1 MTGNINHKYGSIRK
15 PGDLLKV
22 PGYSPKVDFSE
33 SSGRRVVEM
42 LDGYEFSKE
51 DEYPCGIKACATK
64 HQFGYL
70 IKTSDGIYTNIG
82 NRCGKKHL
90 DLDFDRVKKEYKSKR
105 KAFDNA
111 NALADIRSSF
121 DKIESRIRML
131 ELAAVTF
138 KRFRSYLYE
147 GVRSQLLEA
156 TSLAKAGQREVFRTR
171 RMSKREASI
180 HYEITKTSSK
190 DYDKRRPTVEEVVC
204 RISGGRI
211 LKDSLEDLVRI
222 EIREPLK
229 NLIDLSDFSFSVL
242 TDKELESLSLASN
255 KAVRAISSGEQLMS
269 DGLVFY
275 GEENLSN
282 FSVMGADKDIMLS
295 ITSKISN
302 ELREVFSIAE

>member
-15 PGDLLKV
+15 PSDLLKV
-22 PGYSPKVDFSE
+22 PGYNPKVDFSE
-33 SSGRRVVEM
+33 GSGRRVVEM

-111 NALADIRSSF
+111 NALADLRASF
-121 DKIESRIRML
+121 DQIESRIKAL

-147 GVRSQLLEA
+147 DVRSQLLEA

-171 RMSKREASI
+171 RMSKREAAI

-211 LKDSLEDLVRI
+211 LKESLEDIVKL
-222 EIREPLK
+222 EIRDPLK
-229 NLIDLSDFSFSVL
+229 KLMDLSDFSFSVL
-242 TDKELESLSLASN
+242 SEKELESLSLSSN
-255 KAVRAISSGEQLMS
+255 KAVRAISTAEQLMN
-269 DGLVFY
+269 DGLAFY
-275 GEENLSN
+275 GKENLSN
-282 FSVMGADKDIMLS
+282 FSIMGADENTLS
-295 ITSKISN
+295 SISSKIST
-302 ELREVFSIAE
+302 EMREIFSIAG